1 MFHSA
6 AYKHVPIVQENPVE
20 GIRNNVLNTRIIC
33 EAAIEEEINNFILIS
48 SLILWTLRDF
58 LLLIICSLVISNIVC
73 NLCNQIQK
81 GLKIPRSLSLFLV
94 LTVISVIVFTI
105 FILVLPPFIKEFNEI
120 LVDIPNGLSKIN
132 ILINTNLNKFNVLL
146 YGEQSENV
154 IDIFSLIN
162 NVVTI
167 PDASTIAKAIQES
180 FKNLINIAGNLG
192 SGLLKLI
199 FVLAVSLMISIEPK
213 QYKENILLLIPK
225 NYRNKFRNILEKC
238 NIALANWTFSMVIS
252 SLSVGLL
259 SLIVLSILDV
269 KYVVSNALIA
279 MVLNIIPNIGPVI
292 SGIFPISIALLDNF
306 WKPLAVLG
314 SYVIIQ
320 NIESYIIMPSIMK
333 KKANLLPGLTLISQF
348 GFTFIF
354 GPLGLILSL
363 PLAVVIQVLIKE
375 SFKDI

>member
-1 MFHSA
+1 MSSSSYF
-6 AYKHVPIVQENPVE
+6 KLVV
-20 GIRNNVLNTRIIC
+20 
-33 EAAIEEEINNFILIS
+33 ILIT
-48 SLILWTLRDF
+48 SLIVWTLRDF

-81 GLKIPRSLSLFLV
+81 GLKIPRPLSLFLV
-94 LTVISVIVFTI
+94 LTVISVIIFTI

-238 NIALANWTFSMVIS
+238 NTALANWTFSMVIS

-314 SYVIIQ
+314 AYVIIQ

>member
-1 MFHSA
+1 M
-6 AYKHVPIVQENPVE
+6 
-20 GIRNNVLNTRIIC
+20 
-33 EAAIEEEINNFILIS
+33 
-48 SLILWTLRDF
+48 
-58 LLLIICSLVISNIVC
+58 
-73 NLCNQIQK
+73 QK
-81 GLKIPRSLSLFLV
+81 GLRIPRLLSLFLV
-94 LTVISVIVFTI
+94 ITVISVLVFTI

-132 ILINTNLNKFNVLL
+132 ILINTNLNKFNSLF

-167 PDASTIAKAIQES
+167 PDASTIAKAILES
-180 FKNLINIAGNLG
+180 FKNLINIARNLG
-192 SGLLKLI
+192 SGLLRLI
-199 FVLAVSLMISIEPK
+199 FVLAVSLMISIEPN
-213 QYKENILLLIPK
+213 QYKENVLLLIPK

-269 KYVVSNALIA
+269 KYVFSNALIA

>member
-1 MFHSA
+1 MSSSSYF
-6 AYKHVPIVQENPVE
+6 KLVV
-20 GIRNNVLNTRIIC
+20 
-33 EAAIEEEINNFILIS
+33 ILIT
-48 SLILWTLRDF
+48 SLIVWTLRDF

-81 GLKIPRSLSLFLV
+81 GLKIPRPLSLFLV

-132 ILINTNLNKFNVLL
+132 ILINTNLIKLNNLF
-146 YGEQSENV
+146 YGEKSENV
-154 IDIFSLIN
+154 IDIFNLIN

-167 PDASTIAKAIQES
+167 PDVSTIAKAIQES

-192 SGLLKLI
+192 SGLLRLI

-213 QYKENILLLIPK
+213 QYKENVLLLIPK

>member
-1 MFHSA
+1 MSSSSYF
-6 AYKHVPIVQENPVE
+6 KLVV
-20 GIRNNVLNTRIIC
+20 
-33 EAAIEEEINNFILIS
+33 ILIT
-48 SLILWTLRDF
+48 SLIVWTLRDF

-81 GLKIPRSLSLFLV
+81 GLKIPRPLSLFLV

-132 ILINTNLNKFNVLL
+132 ILINTNLNKFNSLF

-167 PDASTIAKAIQES
+167 PDVSTIAKAIQES

-192 SGLLKLI
+192 SGLLRLI

-238 NIALANWTFSMVIS
+238 NTALANWTFSMVIS
-252 SLSVGLL
+252 SLSVGIL

-314 SYVIIQ
+314 AYVIIQ

>member
-1 MFHSA
+1 MNSSSYF
-6 AYKHVPIVQENPVE
+6 KLVV
-20 GIRNNVLNTRIIC
+20 
-33 EAAIEEEINNFILIS
+33 ILITL
-48 SLILWTLRDF
+48 LIVWTLRDF

-81 GLKIPRSLSLFLV
+81 GLKIPRSISLFLV
-94 LTVISVIVFTI
+94 LAVISVIIFTI

-132 ILINTNLNKFNVLL
+132 ILINTNLNKFNSLF

-167 PDASTIAKAIQES
+167 PDVSTIAKAIQES

-192 SGLLKLI
+192 SGLLRLI

-213 QYKENILLLIPK
+213 QYKENVLLLIPK

>member
-1 MFHSA
+1 
-6 AYKHVPIVQENPVE
+6 
-20 GIRNNVLNTRIIC
+20 
-33 EAAIEEEINNFILIS
+33 
-48 SLILWTLRDF
+48 
-58 LLLIICSLVISNIVC
+58 
-73 NLCNQIQK
+73 
-81 GLKIPRSLSLFLV
+81 V
-94 LTVISVIVFTI
+94 LTVISLLVFTI
-105 FILVLPPFIKEFNEI
+105 FILVLPPFVREFNEI
-120 LVDIPNGLSKIN
+120 LVDIPNGLSKVN
-132 ILINTNLNKFNVLL
+132 ILLNTNLNKFNNLL
-146 YGEQSENV
+146 YGEESENV
-154 IDIFSLIN
+154 IDIFNLIN
-162 NVVTI
+162 NVVSI
-167 PDASTIAKAIQES
+167 PDAATIAKAIQES

-199 FVLAVSLMISIEPK
+199 FVLVVSLMISIEPK

-225 NYRNKFRNILEKC
+225 NYRNKFRNILDKC

-314 SYVIIQ
+314 AYVLIQ

-333 KKANLLPGLTLISQF
+333 KKANILPGLTLISQF

>member
-1 MFHSA
+1 LSSSSYF
-6 AYKHVPIVQENPVE
+6 KLVV
-20 GIRNNVLNTRIIC
+20 
-33 EAAIEEEINNFILIS
+33 ILIT
-48 SLILWTLRDF
+48 SLIIWTLRDF
-58 LLLIICSLVISNIVC
+58 LLLIVCSLVISNIVC

-81 GLKIPRSLSLFLV
+81 GLNIPRSLSLFLV

-314 SYVIIQ
+314 AYVIIQ
-320 NIESYIIMPSIMK
+320 NIESYIIMPSTMK
-333 KKANLLPGLTLISQF
+333 KKANILPGLTLISQF

>member
-1 MFHSA
+1 LSSSSYF
-6 AYKHVPIVQENPVE
+6 KLVV
-20 GIRNNVLNTRIIC
+20 
-33 EAAIEEEINNFILIS
+33 ILIT
-48 SLILWTLRDF
+48 SLIIWTLRDF

-73 NLCNQIQK
+73 NLCNLIQK
-81 GLKIPRSLSLFLV
+81 GLKIPRPLSLFLV

-132 ILINTNLNKFNVLL
+132 ILINTNLNKFNTIF

-192 SGLLKLI
+192 SGILKLI

-292 SGIFPISIALLDNF
+292 SGIFPISVALLDNF

-314 SYVIIQ
+314 AYVIIQ

-375 SFKDI
+375 SINDI

>member
-1 MFHSA
+1 MSSPSYF
-6 AYKHVPIVQENPVE
+6 KLV
-20 GIRNNVLNTRIIC
+20 
-33 EAAIEEEINNFILIS
+33 FILIT
-48 SLILWTLRDF
+48 SLIIWILRDF

-81 GLKIPRSLSLFLV
+81 FLKIPRSISLFLV
-94 LTVISVIVFTI
+94 LTVISVLVSTI

-132 ILINTNLNKFNVLL
+132 ILINTNLYKFNSLF
-146 YGEQSENV
+146 YGEQTENV

-192 SGLLKLI
+192 SGFLKLI

-213 QYKENILLLIPK
+213 QYKENILILIPK

-238 NIALANWTFSMVIS
+238 NIALTNWSFSMVIS

-314 SYVIIQ
+314 AYVIIQ

-333 KKANLLPGLTLISQF
+333 KKANILPGLTLISQF

>member
-1 MFHSA
+1 MSSSSYF
-6 AYKHVPIVQENPVE
+6 KLVV
-20 GIRNNVLNTRIIC
+20 
-33 EAAIEEEINNFILIS
+33 ILIT
-48 SLILWTLRDF
+48 SLIVWTLRDF

-81 GLKIPRSLSLFLV
+81 GLKIPRPLSLFLV

-105 FILVLPPFIKEFNEI
+105 FIIVLPPFIKEFNEI

-132 ILINTNLNKFNVLL
+132 ILINTNLNKFNVFL

-238 NIALANWTFSMVIS
+238 NTALANWTFSMVIS

-314 SYVIIQ
+314 AYV
-320 NIESYIIMPSIMK
+320 
-333 KKANLLPGLTLISQF
+333 
-348 GFTFIF
+348 
-354 GPLGLILSL
+354 ILSL
-363 PLAVVIQVLIKE
+363 IHISEPTRL
-375 SFKDI
+375 

>member
-1 MFHSA
+1 
-6 AYKHVPIVQENPVE
+6 
-20 GIRNNVLNTRIIC
+20 LNSSSY
-33 EAAIEEEINNFILIS
+33 FKLVVILITL
-48 SLILWTLRDF
+48 LIVWTLRDF

-73 NLCNQIQK
+73 NLSNQIQK
-81 GLKIPRSLSLFLV
+81 GLKIPRSISLFLV
-94 LTVISVIVFTI
+94 LAVISVIIFTI

-132 ILINTNLNKFNVLL
+132 ILINTNLNKFNSLL

-162 NVVTI
+162 NVITI

-269 KYVVSNALIA
+269 KYVVSNAFIA
-279 MVLNIIPNIGPVI
+279 MVLNVIPNIGPVI

-314 SYVIIQ
+314 AYVIIQ

-375 SFKDI
+375 SIQDI

>member
-1 MFHSA
+1 MSSSSYF
-6 AYKHVPIVQENPVE
+6 KLVV
-20 GIRNNVLNTRIIC
+20 
-33 EAAIEEEINNFILIS
+33 ILIT
-48 SLILWTLRDF
+48 SLIIWTLRDF
-58 LLLIICSLVISNIVC
+58 LLLIVCSLVISNIVC

-120 LVDIPNGLSKIN
+120 LVDIPNGLSRIN
-132 ILINTNLNKFNVLL
+132 ILINTNLNKFNSLF

-167 PDASTIAKAIQES
+167 PDVSTIAKAIQES

>member
-1 MFHSA
+1 LSSSSYF
-6 AYKHVPIVQENPVE
+6 KLVV
-20 GIRNNVLNTRIIC
+20 
-33 EAAIEEEINNFILIS
+33 ILFT
-48 SLILWTLRDF
+48 SLIIWTLRDF

-73 NLCNQIQK
+73 NLCNQIQQ

-132 ILINTNLNKFNVLL
+132 ILINTNLNRLNNLF
-146 YGEQSENV
+146 YGEKSENV
-154 IDIFSLIN
+154 IDIFNLIN
-162 NVVTI
+162 NIVTI
-167 PDASTIAKAIQES
+167 PDVSTIAKAIQES

-192 SGLLKLI
+192 SGLLRLI

-213 QYKENILLLIPK
+213 QYKENVLLLIPK
-225 NYRNKFRNILEKC
+225 NYRNKFRNILDKC

>member
-1 MFHSA
+1 MNSSSYF
-6 AYKHVPIVQENPVE
+6 KLVV
-20 GIRNNVLNTRIIC
+20 
-33 EAAIEEEINNFILIS
+33 ILITL
-48 SLILWTLRDF
+48 LIVWTLRDF

-73 NLCNQIQK
+73 NLSNQIKK
-81 GLKIPRSLSLFLV
+81 GLKIPRSISLFLV
-94 LTVISVIVFTI
+94 LAVISVIIFTI

-132 ILINTNLNKFNVLL
+132 ILINTNLNKFNSLF

-167 PDASTIAKAIQES
+167 PDVSTIAKAIQES

-192 SGLLKLI
+192 SGLLRLI

-213 QYKENILLLIPK
+213 QYKENVLLLIPK

-259 SLIVLSILDV
+259 SLIVLSLLDV
-269 KYVVSNALIA
+269 KYVISNALIA
-279 MVLNIIPNIGPVI
+279 MVLNVIPNIGPVI

-314 SYVIIQ
+314 AYVIIQ

-363 PLAVVIQVLIKE
+363 SLIH
-375 SFKDI
+375 I

>member
-1 MFHSA
+1 
-6 AYKHVPIVQENPVE
+6 
-20 GIRNNVLNTRIIC
+20 LNSSSY
-33 EAAIEEEINNFILIS
+33 FKLVVILITL
-48 SLILWTLRDF
+48 LIVWTLREF

-73 NLCNQIQK
+73 NLSNQIQK
-81 GLKIPRSLSLFLV
+81 GLKIPRSISLFLV
-94 LTVISVIVFTI
+94 LAVISVIIFTI
-105 FILVLPPFIKEFNEI
+105 FILVLPPFIKELNEI

-132 ILINTNLNKFNVLL
+132 ILINTNLNKFNSLF

-167 PDASTIAKAIQES
+167 PEASTIAKAIQES

-314 SYVIIQ
+314 AYVIIQ

>member
-1 MFHSA
+1 LSSSSYF
-6 AYKHVPIVQENPVE
+6 KLVV
-20 GIRNNVLNTRIIC
+20 
-33 EAAIEEEINNFILIS
+33 ILIT
-48 SLILWTLRDF
+48 SLIIWTLRDF
-58 LLLIICSLVISNIVC
+58 LLLIICSLVISNIIC

-81 GLKIPRSLSLFLV
+81 GLKIPRSISLFLV
-94 LTVISVIVFTI
+94 LVVISVIIFTI

-132 ILINTNLNKFNVLL
+132 ILINTNLNKLNGLF

-180 FKNLINIAGNLG
+180 FRNLINIAGNLG

>member
-1 MFHSA
+1 M
-6 AYKHVPIVQENPVE
+6 
-20 GIRNNVLNTRIIC
+20 
-33 EAAIEEEINNFILIS
+33 LI
-48 SLILWTLRDF
+48 
-58 LLLIICSLVISNIVC
+58 LLIICSLVISNIVC

-132 ILINTNLNKFNVLL
+132 ILINTNLNKFNNLF

-225 NYRNKFRNILEKC
+225 NYRNKFRNILDKC

-292 SGIFPISIALLDNF
+292 SGVFPISIALLDNF

-314 SYVIIQ
+314 AYVIIQ

-363 PLAVVIQVLIKE
+363 PLAVVIQVIIKE
-375 SFKDI
+375 SLNDI

>member
-1 MFHSA
+1 MSSPSYF
-6 AYKHVPIVQENPVE
+6 KLTV
-20 GIRNNVLNTRIIC
+20 
-33 EAAIEEEINNFILIS
+33 ILIT
-48 SLILWTLRDF
+48 SLIIWTLRDF

-81 GLKIPRSLSLFLV
+81 GIKIPRSLSLFLV
-94 LTVISVIVFTI
+94 LTAISVLVFTI
-105 FILVLPPFIKEFNEI
+105 FILVLPPFVKEFNEI
-120 LVDIPNGLSKIN
+120 LVDIPNGLSKIVD
-132 ILINTNLNKFNVLL
+132 LLNTNLNNLNSLF
-146 YGEQSENV
+146 YGKESENV
-154 IDIFSLIN
+154 LDIFSLIN

-167 PDASTIAKAIQES
+167 PDAATIAKAIQES
-180 FKNLINIAGNLG
+180 FRNLINIAGNLG

-199 FVLAVSLMISIEPK
+199 FVLAVSLMISLEPI
-213 QYKENILLLIPK
+213 QYKENVLMLIPK
-225 NYRNKFRNILEKC
+225 NYRNKFRNILDKC

-269 KYVVSNALIA
+269 KYVISNALIA

-306 WKPLAVLG
+306 WKPMAVLG
-314 SYVIIQ
+314 AYIIIQ
-320 NIESYIIMPSIMK
+320 NIESYLIMPSIMK

-348 GFTFIF
+348 GFTFVF

-375 SFKDI
+375 SIKEN

>member
-1 MFHSA
+1 MNSSSYF
-6 AYKHVPIVQENPVE
+6 KLVV
-20 GIRNNVLNTRIIC
+20 
-33 EAAIEEEINNFILIS
+33 ILITL
-48 SLILWTLRDF
+48 LIIWTLRDF

-73 NLCNQIQK
+73 NLSNQIQK
-81 GLKIPRSLSLFLV
+81 GLKIPRSISLFLV
-94 LTVISVIVFTI
+94 LTVISVIIFTI

-132 ILINTNLNKFNVLL
+132 ILVNTNLNKFNSLF
-146 YGEQSENV
+146 YGEQSENL

-167 PDASTIAKAIQES
+167 PDVSTIAKAIQES

-192 SGLLKLI
+192 SGLLRLI

-213 QYKENILLLIPK
+213 QYKENVLLLIPK

>member
-1 MFHSA
+1 M
-6 AYKHVPIVQENPVE
+6 
-20 GIRNNVLNTRIIC
+20 
-33 EAAIEEEINNFILIS
+33 
-48 SLILWTLRDF
+48 
-58 LLLIICSLVISNIVC
+58 
-73 NLCNQIQK
+73 QK

-120 LVDIPNGLSKIN
+120 LVEIPNGLSKIN
-132 ILINTNLNKFNVLL
+132 ILINTNLNKFNSLF

-167 PDASTIAKAIQES
+167 PDVSTFAKAIQES
-180 FKNLINIAGNLG
+180 FKNLISIAGNLG
-192 SGLLKLI
+192 SGLLRLI

-213 QYKENILLLIPK
+213 QYKENVLLLIPK

>member
-1 MFHSA
+1 MSSSSYF
-6 AYKHVPIVQENPVE
+6 KLVV
-20 GIRNNVLNTRIIC
+20 
-33 EAAIEEEINNFILIS
+33 ILITL
-48 SLILWTLRDF
+48 LIVWTLRDF

-73 NLCNQIQK
+73 NLSNQIQK
-81 GLKIPRSLSLFLV
+81 GLKIPRSISLFLV
-94 LTVISVIVFTI
+94 LAVISVIIFTI

-132 ILINTNLNKFNVLL
+132 ILINTNLNKFNSLF

-167 PDASTIAKAIQES
+167 PDVSTIAKAIQES

-192 SGLLKLI
+192 SGLLRLI

-314 SYVIIQ
+314 AYVIIQ

>member
-1 MFHSA
+1 MNSSSYF
-6 AYKHVPIVQENPVE
+6 KLVV
-20 GIRNNVLNTRIIC
+20 
-33 EAAIEEEINNFILIS
+33 ILIT

-81 GLKIPRSLSLFLV
+81 GLKIPRPLSLFLV

-167 PDASTIAKAIQES
+167 PDVSTIAKAIQES

-314 SYVIIQ
+314 AYVIIQ

>member
-1 MFHSA
+1 MNSSSYF
-6 AYKHVPIVQENPVE
+6 KLVV
-20 GIRNNVLNTRIIC
+20 
-33 EAAIEEEINNFILIS
+33 ILITL
-48 SLILWTLRDF
+48 LILWTLRDF

-73 NLCNQIQK
+73 NLSNQIQK
-81 GLKIPRSLSLFLV
+81 GLKIPRSISLFLV
-94 LTVISVIVFTI
+94 LTVISVIIFSI

-132 ILINTNLNKFNVLL
+132 ILINTNLNKFNSLF

-167 PDASTIAKAIQES
+167 PDVSTIAKAIQES

-192 SGLLKLI
+192 SGLLRLI

-213 QYKENILLLIPK
+213 QYKENVLLLIPK

>member
-1 MFHSA
+1 MSSSSYFKLA
-6 AYKHVPIVQENPVE
+6 V
-20 GIRNNVLNTRIIC
+20 
-33 EAAIEEEINNFILIS
+33 ILITF
-48 SLILWTLRDF
+48 LILWTLRDF

-81 GLKIPRSLSLFLV
+81 GLKIPRLLSLFLV
-94 LTVISVIVFTI
+94 LTVISLIIFTI
-105 FILVLPPFIKEFNEI
+105 FILVLPPFVKEFNEI
-120 LVDIPNGLSKIN
+120 LVDIPNGLSRIN
-132 ILINTNLNKFNVLL
+132 ILLNSNLNKLNNLF
-146 YGEQSENV
+146 YGEESENV
-154 IDIFSLIN
+154 IDVFNLVN

-167 PDASTIAKAIQES
+167 PDAATIAKAIQES
-180 FKNLINIAGNLG
+180 FKNLINLAGNLG

-306 WKPLAVLG
+306 WKPLVVLG
-314 SYVIIQ
+314 AYIIIQ

-333 KKANLLPGLTLISQF
+333 KKTNLLPGLTLISQF

>member
-1 MFHSA
+1 
-6 AYKHVPIVQENPVE
+6 
-20 GIRNNVLNTRIIC
+20 LNSSSY
-33 EAAIEEEINNFILIS
+33 FKLVVILITL
-48 SLILWTLRDF
+48 LIVWTLRDF

-73 NLCNQIQK
+73 NLSNQIQK
-81 GLKIPRSLSLFLV
+81 GLKIPRSISLILV
-94 LTVISVIVFTI
+94 LAVISVIIFTI

-132 ILINTNLNKFNVLL
+132 ILINTNLNKFNSLF
-146 YGEQSENV
+146 YGEQSEND

-167 PDASTIAKAIQES
+167 PDVSTIAKAIQES

-192 SGLLKLI
+192 SGLLRLI

-213 QYKENILLLIPK
+213 QYKENVLLLIPK

>member
-1 MFHSA
+1 MSSSSYF
-6 AYKHVPIVQENPVE
+6 KLVV
-20 GIRNNVLNTRIIC
+20 
-33 EAAIEEEINNFILIS
+33 ILIT
-48 SLILWTLRDF
+48 SLIVWTLRDF

-81 GLKIPRSLSLFLV
+81 GLKIPRPLSLFLV

-132 ILINTNLNKFNVLL
+132 ILINTNLNKFNSLF

-314 SYVIIQ
+314 AYVIIQ

>member
-1 MFHSA
+1 MNSSSYF
-6 AYKHVPIVQENPVE
+6 KLVV
-20 GIRNNVLNTRIIC
+20 
-33 EAAIEEEINNFILIS
+33 ILITL
-48 SLILWTLRDF
+48 LIVWTLRDF

-73 NLCNQIQK
+73 NLSNQIQK
-81 GLKIPRSLSLFLV
+81 GLKIPRSISLFLV
-94 LTVISVIVFTI
+94 LVVISVIIFTI

-132 ILINTNLNKFNVLL
+132 ILINTNLNKFNSLF

-167 PDASTIAKAIQES
+167 PDVSTIAKAIQES

-192 SGLLKLI
+192 SGFLRLI

-306 WKPLAVLG
+306 WKPMAVLG
-314 SYVIIQ
+314 AYVIIQ